1 MRAPNHGIARA
12 LSRALMVGLAGGAML
27 VGASAASALEFA
39 RHASDSD
46 TVNAIAA
53 KGRVMPGDTAALEA
67 YVARLP
73 AKRVTV
79 IYLNSPGGSL
89 DEGMELG
96 RYFHSAGIRT
106 IVAGADA
113 VCTSA
118 CSTAF
123 LGGRDRET
131 GKPWRAKGSAAR
143 LGFHSF
149 RFDWP
154 DRRYTAQD
162 MSRAIARTQV
172 MTLAMADYLKEVDA
186 GLEFLRA
193 RLRAPAADMHYMSN
207 EEALSLGLLR
217 HRREDGRADP
227 SRVPRRPPV
236 SMVMHVIPGPAAG
249 MAQSGRPLPP
259 FAICGSARRRMRLM

>member
-1 MRAPNHGIARA
+1 VRG
-12 LSRALMVGLAGGAML
+12 
-27 VGASAASALEFA
+27 
-39 RHASDSD
+39 
-46 TVNAIAA
+46 
-53 KGRVMPGDTAALEA
+53 KVMPGDTAAFKA

-73 AKRVTV
+73 AKPVTAV
-79 IYLNSPGGSL
+79 YLDSPGGSL
-89 DEGMELG
+89 EEGMTLG

-106 IVAGADA
+106 LVADAGA

-154 DRRYTAQD
+154 DRSYTSQD
-162 MSRAIARTQV
+162 MSRAIAKTQNL
-172 MTLAMADYLKEVDA
+172 TLAMADYLKDVDA

-193 RLRAPAADMHYMSN
+193 RLRAPATGMHFMSN
-207 EEALSLGLLR
+207 EEALSLGLYVLDEKTGELIRPEFLDR
-217 HRREDGRADP
+217 HPYRW
-227 SRVPRRPPV
+227 
-236 SMVMHVIPGPAAG
+236 
-249 MAQSGRPLPP
+249 
-259 FAICGSARRRMRLM
+259 